1 MKTIPLWLILVLLLV
16 SGPAHALRCGA
27 RLITEGDTRL
37 EVRERCGEPT
47 QTDQWEEERTV
58 TVHDDN
64 HNLLRR
70 RKVSVQVE
78 EWIYNFGPHRFMQR
92 LLFHD
97 GKLVDIESLGRGF

>member
-1 MKTIPLWLILVLLLV
+1 MKTILLWLILILLLV

-47 QTDQWEEERTV
+47 QMDQWTEEQTV
-58 TVHDDN
+58 TVHDDSVN
-64 HNLLRR
+64 LRR
-70 RKVSVQVE
+70 RREVTVQVE
-78 EWIYNFGPHRFMQR
+78 EWIYNFGPQRFMQR

-97 GKLVDIESLGRGF
+97 GKLVDIEALGRGF